1 MPKGAPQAERAPSQ
15 QAGGEASLTP
25 NEGSGTAFIPSPP
38 DILAGGEEGDN
49 SPPGEQHDS
58 RDTDFVGT
66 TPLGT
71 GKEGA
76 DQDGGD
82 LHEADTP
89 LRTSVI
95 IERFRDQTRARLR
108 PETQQEYAVA
118 FRRFAVGAGLESFT
132 RRQLAG
138 PKGRMLVLAHLEHVP
153 RPSWR
158 CHIAMLKA
166 VWSFGLNLPW
176 PIDARRDLGKFPRTR
191 RRESPSDAVMAAWK
205 EAISHEPNLCLQLE
219 WLLIAQH
226 GWRPSHVTR
235 LRWRN
240 VRCNEVGK
248 PSAVIAD
255 GSLEGFKTS
264 SPIAARLAPDIME
277 ALDAWRKATSE
288 PLPDRPIF
296 PGRRDSSR
304 GQDPITITKH
314 WRRLQK
320 RWRLPI
326 LRPVDVRHWVAG
338 ACRRAD
344 LSKQAS
350 AYLMGHDPTQG
361 GSMRDWYDNPQIED
375 VLTEQAE
382 KMPYG
387 PLGMLGHG
395 AIELIEGLP
404 SDAVPLMLEYL
415 AGQIG
420 TMEFATRAEV
430 IRLRGSVR
438 QAPRPE
444 R

>member
-1 MPKGAPQAERAPSQ
+1 MSSSPALRR
-15 QAGGEASLTP
+15 L
-25 NEGSGTAFIPSPP
+25 NIPPG
-38 DILAGGEEGDN
+38 DVVAGGEEGDN

-58 RDTDFVGT
+58 RDTGFAGAT
-66 TPLGT
+66 LLGT
-71 GKEGA
+71 GKDEA

-82 LHEADTP
+82 LHEADAP
-89 LRTSVI
+89 LMYSSAI

-108 PETQQEYAVA
+108 PETQDEYEWA
-118 FRRFAVGAGLESFT
+118 FRRFAEDADLESFT

-138 PKGRMLVLAHLEHVP
+138 PKGRTIVLDHLEHVP

-158 CHIAMLKA
+158 CYIAMLKA

-176 PIDARRDLGKFPRTR
+176 PIDARRNLGKLPRTR
-191 RRESPSDAVMAAWK
+191 RRESPSDATMAAWK
-205 EAISHEPNLCLQLE
+205 EAISHEPNLRRRLE

-235 LRWRN
+235 VRWRN
-240 VRCNEVGK
+240 VRCDETGK
-248 PSAVIAD
+248 PVAVIAD
-255 GSLEGFKTS
+255 GSQEGFKTS
-264 SPIAARLAPDIME
+264 SPIAARLAPDVVE
-277 ALDAWRKATSE
+277 ALDAWKRIVPE
-288 PLPDRPIF
+288 PLPEWPIF
-296 PGRRDSSR
+296 PRRHTAGRAGSSR
-304 GQDPITITKH
+304 GQSPKTVTRH
-314 WRRLQK
+314 WKVLQE
-320 RWRLPI
+320 RWGLPP

-361 GSMRDWYDNPQIED
+361 GAMRDWYDNPQIED
-375 VLTEQAE
+375 VLAEQAE
-382 KMPYG
+382 KLPYG

-395 AIELIEGLP
+395 PIELIEGMP
-404 SDAVPLMLEYL
+404 SDAVPLMIEYL

-420 TMEFATRAEV
+420 TMEFATRAEA
-430 IRLRGSVR
+430 IRLRGSIG